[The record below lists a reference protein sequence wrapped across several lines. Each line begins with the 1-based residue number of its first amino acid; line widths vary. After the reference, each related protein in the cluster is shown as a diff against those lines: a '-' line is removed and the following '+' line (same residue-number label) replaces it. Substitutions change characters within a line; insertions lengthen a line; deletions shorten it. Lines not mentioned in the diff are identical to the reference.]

1 MFLEAPQQSPAL
13 EGENISPP
21 SNIMMADLTNIENL
35 KQKRKIATE
44 YKTQIKLLRI
54 DQDFASRSDINEAED
69 YRIGSQIALMM
80 PQISAASVLTNS
92 TAIHN
97 QLDQVI
103 AKQNQQEQVLAQQG
117 QVLAQQGQVLAQQG
131 QVLVQIQAHLQALLT
146 CQEQAQMY
154 QVKFG
159 NSFKVHDN
167 DFIVP
172 PPFGSNIPPANFPAS
187 IMAIRLLETGEEL
200 SAIENFYHLGHIGD
214 VIQRRNTVAIAYG
227 LRIPF

>member
-103 AKQNQQEQVLAQQG
+103 AKQNQQE
-117 QVLAQQGQVLAQQG
+117 
-131 QVLVQIQAHLQALLT
+131 
-146 CQEQAQMY
+146 
-154 QVKFG
+154 
-159 NSFKVHDN
+159 
-167 DFIVP
+167 
-172 PPFGSNIPPANFPAS
+172 
-187 IMAIRLLETGEEL
+187 
-200 SAIENFYHLGHIGD
+200 
-214 VIQRRNTVAIAYG
+214 
-227 LRIPF
+227 